1 MKSLVQYISEASK
14 TFKNF
19 KIDDLDAELE
29 TNKVSKSRR
38 REIINFFKKVLGE
51 GPYYCVS
58 RNNPE
63 KKSIDIWQNLEKKE
77 PWFTDEEIDKWDD
90 ATPERKEEWRKDGA
104 DKRKRNEMI
113 DKLSPSMKDKFMKL
127 SEMNGLKLP
136 KGAFKFGYRGTETYL
151 EAIIAY
157 IDNDFVLG
165 IKQDTSRAKNTY
177 EYNEDA
183 LTFYFAEKDIK

>member
-1 MKSLVQYISEASK
+1 MNEILA

-19 KIDDLDAELE
+19 KIDDLDSELE
-29 TNKVSKSRR
+29 INKVSKSRR
-38 REIINFFKKVLGE
+38 REIINFFKKVLGG

-63 KKSIDIWQNLEKKE
+63 KRLIDIWENLEKKE
-77 PWFTDEEIDKWDD
+77 PWFTDEEIDKWNN

-104 DKRKRNEMI
+104 DKRKRNKII
-113 DKLSPSMKDKFMKL
+113 DKLSSPMKDKFMKL

-151 EAIIAY
+151 EAIIVY
-157 IDNDFVLG
+157 KDNDFVLG
-165 IKQDTSRAKNTY
+165 IKQDTSRAKNIY
-177 EYNEDA
+177 EFNEDA
-183 LTFYFAEKDIK
+183 LTFYFA